1 MQEQGKEVM
10 KMGKNVWKK
19 CLWSLAFCGVLMTSV
34 VSTQA
39 GTFQAQKTGVKQD
52 ITSATGWYSNWDGVS
67 DGAQFLDD
75 QGNVCVACNK
85 KNSVVIVKTKN
96 GKPLKKTITL
106 KKAAPIFGAVTCD
119 QDGNYYV
126 VTGKTNNTSDTTK
139 ETVFV
144 TKYDAGGKLL
154 ATVGDN
160 GSSSLAY
167 YYGDSFYTKVPFH
180 GGNCDIA
187 VNGDYVAVN
196 YARQMYNGHQ
206 SNSLLLVNRKTMQKE
221 EMDAYYNSHSFAQR
235 VVSWDDGFLLAS
247 EGDCYD
253 RAFTISS
260 LKPSGMD
267 DEISDDTDVDETSE
281 TWICDSQN
289 IFSFWI
295 SKGAF
300 DRYDMFEVNENFAR
314 MGGLAVSNKQNA
326 AFVARSVK
334 SLNSKAKKENQQ
346 LFIQIFNPTED
357 LTAASGYVTSGTR
370 SGLSGKNGDEQVTD
384 YGVKWLTNYSK
395 TYAIEHP
402 QVVATDAGNYVVLFE
417 RYKKYNYQGVYAIVV
432 NAAGTVTQKA
442 TKISAT
448 AYLNPCRMPVY
459 SNGKVW
465 WTENKT
471 KGKDIYLYSYA
482 VK

>member
-1 MQEQGKEVM
+1 M
-10 KMGKNVWKK
+10 KMNNKIWKK

-39 GTFQAQKTGVKQD
+39 ATLQAQKTGIKQD

-67 DGAQFLDD
+67 DGAQFLDA
-75 QGNVCVACNK
+75 QGNVCAAYNK
-85 KNSVVIVKTKN
+85 KNTVVIVKTRN

-144 TKYDAGGKLL
+144 SKYDATGKLV

-167 YYGDSFYTKVPFH
+167 YYGERFYTKIPFD

-196 YARQMYNGHQ
+196 YARKMYSEHQ
-206 SNSLLLVNRKTMQKE
+206 SNSLLLVNRKMMQKE
-221 EMDAYYNSHSFAQR
+221 SVSSYYNSHSFSQR
-235 VVSWDDGFLLAS
+235 VVAWGDGFLLAS

-253 RAFTISS
+253 RAFT
-260 LKPSGMD
+260 
-267 DEISDDTDVDETSE
+267 VSE
-281 TWICDSQN
+281 VKNAGNWNCDSQN

-300 DRYDMFEVNENFAR
+300 DRYDMYEVNENFAR
-314 MGGLAVSNKQNA
+314 MGGIAVGSEQNA
-326 AFVARSVK
+326 ALVARSVP
-334 SLNSKAKKENQQ
+334 SLSSKAKNENQQ
-346 LFIQIFNPTED
+346 LFIQIFNPSAD
-357 LTAASGYVTSGTR
+357 LNTPGAYVTSGTR
-370 SGLSGKNGDEQVTD
+370 SGLGGNNGDEQVTD

-395 TYAIEHP
+395 TYSIDNP
-402 QVVATDAGNYVVLFE
+402 QVTVTDAGNYVVLFE

-432 NAAGTVTQKA
+432 DAKGNVAQKA
-442 TKISAT
+442 TKVSAT

-465 WTENKT
+465 WTGNKT
-471 KGKDIYLYSYA
+471 KGKDTYLFSYV

>member
-1 MQEQGKEVM
+1 M
-10 KMGKNVWKK
+10 KMNNKIWKK
-19 CLWSLAFCGVLMTSV
+19 CLWSLAFCGVLLTSV

-39 GTFQAQKTGVKQD
+39 ATLQAQKTGIKQD

-67 DGAQFLDD
+67 DGAQFLDA
-75 QGNVCVACNK
+75 QGNVCAAYNK
-85 KNSVVIVKTKN
+85 KNTVVIVKTGN

-106 KKAAPIFGAVTCD
+106 KKVAPIFGAVTCD

-144 TKYDAGGKLL
+144 SKYDATGKLV

-167 YYGDSFYTKVPFH
+167 YYGERFYTKIPFD

-196 YARQMYNGHQ
+196 YARKMYSEHQ
-206 SNSLLLVNRKTMQKE
+206 SNSLLLVNRKTMQKKSVSS
-221 EMDAYYNSHSFAQR
+221 YYNSHSFAQR
-235 VVSWDDGFLLAS
+235 VVPWGDGFLLAS

-253 RAFTISS
+253 RAFT
-260 LKPSGMD
+260 
-267 DEISDDTDVDETSE
+267 VSE
-281 TWICDSQN
+281 VKNAGNWNCDSQN

-300 DRYDMFEVNENFAR
+300 DRYDMYEVNENFAR
-314 MGGLAVSNKQNA
+314 MGGIAVGSEQNA
-326 AFVARSVK
+326 ALVARSVP
-334 SLNSKAKKENQQ
+334 SLSSKAKNENQQ
-346 LFIQIFNPTED
+346 LFIQIFNPSAD
-357 LTAASGYVTSGTR
+357 LNTPGAYVTSGTR
-370 SGLSGKNGDEQVTD
+370 SGLGGNNGDEQVTD

-395 TYAIEHP
+395 TYSIDNP
-402 QVVATDAGNYVVLFE
+402 QVTVTDAGNYVVLFE

-432 NAAGTVTQKA
+432 DAKGNVTQKA
-442 TKISAT
+442 TKVSAT

-465 WTENKT
+465 WTGNKT
-471 KGKDIYLYSYA
+471 KGKDTYLFSYA